1 MELIELVKNAASFP
15 WKNLMK
21 ICPALLLFGL
31 LVFQIKDLYDKTI
44 DKEEGKGDL
53 GRGIA
58 T

>member
-1 MELIELVKNAASFP
+1 MERLGE
-15 WKNLMK
+15 NLSSS
-21 ICPALLLFGL
+21 PLLLFGL
-31 LVFQIKDLYDKTI
+31 LVFQIKDFYDKAI